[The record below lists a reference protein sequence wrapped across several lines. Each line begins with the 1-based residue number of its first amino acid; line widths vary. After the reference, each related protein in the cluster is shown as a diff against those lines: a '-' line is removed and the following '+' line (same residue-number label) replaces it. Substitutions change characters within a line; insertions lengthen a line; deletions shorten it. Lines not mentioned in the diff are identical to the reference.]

1 MSIELVDQ
9 HIVDE
14 VNSLLKG
21 ILANPYIIKQEIL
34 SQLPDKIVDNFI
46 NTYGIGKGNHGV
58 EIPLYFA
65 FPQTPPKTAFL
76 LAQFKG
82 SQEDE
87 DNAVLGNYQGDLSS
101 NDSGKLTHEKLPII
115 VKGKQAYLQPSQPI
129 KDVYSLPQ
137 TNVYEVKDNK
147 VYIPYLPIYNKDSKF
162 DLFYIIKEEN
172 TGQSYPIGI
181 NTIEAVTI
189 DFISNNTNTI
199 RCLSGIF
206 VYIET
211 YLRKSLE
218 DNGAVFLP
226 SIELNGMD
234 MVQDV
239 STAEN
244 SLGGQQLYYRRLTVN
259 YHVTQTIKQNMN
271 QTLDKIIL
279 GGE

>member
-87 DNAVLGNYQGDLSS
+87 DNAVLGNYQGDLTS

-115 VKGKQAYLQPSQPI
+115 VEGKQAYLQPSQPI

-147 VYIPYLPIYNKDSKF
+147 
-162 DLFYIIKEEN
+162 E
-172 TGQSYPIGI
+172 IGR
-181 NTIEAVTI
+181 A
-189 DFISNNTNTI
+189 
-199 RCLSGIF
+199 
-206 VYIET
+206 
-211 YLRKSLE
+211 
-218 DNGAVFLP
+218 
-226 SIELNGMD
+226 
-234 MVQDV
+234 
-239 STAEN
+239 
-244 SLGGQQLYYRRLTVN
+244 
-259 YHVTQTIKQNMN
+259 HV
-271 QTLDKIIL
+271 
-279 GGE
+279 

>member
-87 DNAVLGNYQGDLSS
+87 DNAVLGNYQGNLVS
-101 NDSGKLTHEKLPII
+101 NDNGNLTHEKLP
-115 VKGKQAYLQPSQPI
+115 VVVDGKQAYLQPSKPI
-129 KDVYSLPQ
+129 KSVYSIPQ
-137 TNVYEVKDNK
+137 TNVYEVRDNK
-147 VYIPYLPIYNKDSKF
+147 VYIPYLPVYNKDSKF

-226 SIELNGMD
+226 SVELNGMD

-239 STAEN
+239 STEEN

>member
-87 DNAVLGNYQGDLSS
+87 DNAVLGNYQGNLVS
-101 NDSGKLTHEKLPII
+101 NDNGNLTHEKLP
-115 VKGKQAYLQPSQPI
+115 VVVDGKQAYLQPSKPI
-129 KDVYSLPQ
+129 KSVYSIPQ
-137 TNVYEVKDNK
+137 TNVYEVRDNK

-226 SIELNGMD
+226 SVELNGMD

>member
-34 SQLPDKIVDNFI
+34 SQLPNKIVDNFI
-46 NTYGIGKGNHGV
+46 NTYGIGKDNHGV

-87 DNAVLGNYQGDLSS
+87 DNAVLGNYQGNLVS
-101 NDSGKLTHEKLPII
+101 NDNGNLTHEKLPVI
-115 VKGKQAYLQPSQPI
+115 VDGKQAYLQPSKPI
-129 KDVYSLPQ
+129 KSVYSIPQ
-137 TNVYEVKDNK
+137 TNVYEVRDNK
-147 VYIPYLPIYNKDSKF
+147 VYIPYLPVYNKESKF

-226 SIELNGMD
+226 SVELNGMD

-239 STAEN
+239 STEEN

>member
-34 SQLPDKIVDNFI
+34 SQLPDRIVDNFI

-87 DNAVLGNYQGDLSS
+87 DNAVLGNYQGNLVS
-101 NDSGKLTHEKLPII
+101 NDSGNLTHEKLP
-115 VKGKQAYLQPSQPI
+115 VVVDGKQAYLQPSKPI
-129 KDVYSLPQ
+129 KSVYSIPQ
-137 TNVYEVKDNK
+137 TNVYRVEDNK

-226 SIELNGMD
+226 SVELNGMD

>member
-34 SQLPDKIVDNFI
+34 SQLPNKIVDNFI
-46 NTYGIGKGNHGV
+46 NTYGIGKDNHGV

-87 DNAVLGNYQGDLSS
+87 DNAVLGNYQGNLVS
-101 NDSGKLTHEKLPII
+101 NDNGNLTHEKLPVI
-115 VKGKQAYLQPSQPI
+115 VDGKQAYLQPSKPI
-129 KDVYSLPQ
+129 KSVYSIPQ
-137 TNVYEVKDNK
+137 TNVYEVRDNK
-147 VYIPYLPIYNKDSKF
+147 VYIPYLPVYNKDSKF

-226 SIELNGMD
+226 SVELNGMD

-239 STAEN
+239 STEEN

-271 QTLDKIIL
+271 QTLDRIIL

>member
-87 DNAVLGNYQGDLSS
+87 DNAVLGNYQGNLVS
-101 NDSGKLTHEKLPII
+101 NDSGNLTHEKLP
-115 VKGKQAYLQPSQPI
+115 VVVDGKQAYLQPSKPI
-129 KDVYSLPQ
+129 KSVYSIPQ
-137 TNVYEVKDNK
+137 TNVYKVRDNK

-226 SIELNGMD
+226 SVELNGMD

>member
-87 DNAVLGNYQGDLSS
+87 DNAVLGNYQGDLIS

-115 VKGKQAYLQPSQPI
+115 VDGKQAYLQPSQPI

-137 TNVYEVKDNK
+137 TNVYGVKDNK

>member
-34 SQLPDKIVDNFI
+34 SQLPNKIVDNFI

-87 DNAVLGNYQGDLSS
+87 DNAVLGNYQGNLVS
-101 NDSGKLTHEKLPII
+101 NDNGSLTHEKLP
-115 VKGKQAYLQPSQPI
+115 VVVDGKQAYLQPSKPI
-129 KDVYSLPQ
+129 KSVYSIPQ
-137 TNVYEVKDNK
+137 TNVYEVRDNK
-147 VYIPYLPIYNKDSKF
+147 VYIPYLPVYNKDSKF

-226 SIELNGMD
+226 SVELNGMD

-239 STAEN
+239 STEEN

>member
-34 SQLPDKIVDNFI
+34 SQLPNKIVDNFI
-46 NTYGIGKGNHGV
+46 NTYGIGKDNHGV

-87 DNAVLGNYQGDLSS
+87 DNAVLGNYQGNLVS
-101 NDSGKLTHEKLPII
+101 NDNGNLTHEKLPVI
-115 VKGKQAYLQPSQPI
+115 VDGKQAYLQPSKPI
-129 KDVYSLPQ
+129 KSVYSIPQ
-137 TNVYEVKDNK
+137 TNVYEVRDNK
-147 VYIPYLPIYNKDSKF
+147 VYIPYLPVYNKDSKF

-239 STAEN
+239 STEEN

>member
-87 DNAVLGNYQGDLSS
+87 DNAVLGNYQGNLVS
-101 NDSGKLTHEKLPII
+101 NDNGNLTHEKLPVI
-115 VKGKQAYLQPSQPI
+115 VDGKQAYLQPSKPI
-129 KDVYSLPQ
+129 KSVYSIPQ
-137 TNVYEVKDNK
+137 TNVYEVRDNK

-226 SIELNGMD
+226 SVELNGMD

>member
-34 SQLPDKIVDNFI
+34 SQLPNKIVDNFI
-46 NTYGIGKGNHGV
+46 NTYGIGKDNHGV

-87 DNAVLGNYQGDLSS
+87 DNAVLGNYQGNLVS
-101 NDSGKLTHEKLPII
+101 NDNGNLTHEKLPVI
-115 VKGKQAYLQPSQPI
+115 VDGKQAYLQPSKPI
-129 KDVYSLPQ
+129 KSVYSIPQ
-137 TNVYEVKDNK
+137 TNVYEVRDNK
-147 VYIPYLPIYNKDSKF
+147 VYIPYPPVYNKDSKF

-226 SIELNGMD
+226 SVELNGMD

-239 STAEN
+239 STEEN

>member
-34 SQLPDKIVDNFI
+34 SQLPNKIVDNFI

-87 DNAVLGNYQGDLSS
+87 DNAVLGNYQGNLVS
-101 NDSGKLTHEKLPII
+101 NDNGSLTHEKLP
-115 VKGKQAYLQPSQPI
+115 VVVDGKQAYLQPSKPI
-129 KDVYSLPQ
+129 KSVYSIPQ
-137 TNVYEVKDNK
+137 TNVYEVRDNK
-147 VYIPYLPIYNKDSKF
+147 VYIPYLPVYNKDSKF
-162 DLFYIIKEEN
+162 DLFYIIKEED

-226 SIELNGMD
+226 SVELNGMD

>member
-34 SQLPDKIVDNFI
+34 SQLPNKIVDNFI
-46 NTYGIGKGNHGV
+46 NTYGIGKDNHGV

-87 DNAVLGNYQGDLSS
+87 DNAVLGNYQGNLVS
-101 NDSGKLTHEKLPII
+101 NDNGNLTHEKLPVI
-115 VKGKQAYLQPSQPI
+115 VDGKQAYLQPSKPI
-129 KDVYSLPQ
+129 KSVYSIPQ
-137 TNVYEVKDNK
+137 TNVYEVRDNK
-147 VYIPYLPIYNKDSKF
+147 VYIPYLPVYNKDSKF

-226 SIELNGMD
+226 SVELNGMD

-239 STAEN
+239 STEEN

>member
-34 SQLPDKIVDNFI
+34 SQLPNKIVDNFI
-46 NTYGIGKGNHGV
+46 NTYGIGKDNHGV

-87 DNAVLGNYQGDLSS
+87 DNAVLGNYQGNLVS
-101 NDSGKLTHEKLPII
+101 NDNGNLTHEKLPVI
-115 VKGKQAYLQPSQPI
+115 VDGKQAYLQPSKPI
-129 KDVYSLPQ
+129 KSVYSIPQ
-137 TNVYEVKDNK
+137 TNVYEVRDNK
-147 VYIPYLPIYNKDSKF
+147 VYIPYLPVYNKDSKF

-226 SIELNGMD
+226 NVELNGMD

-239 STAEN
+239 STEEN

>member
-34 SQLPDKIVDNFI
+34 SQLPNKIVDNFI
-46 NTYGIGKGNHGV
+46 NTYGIGKDNHGV

-87 DNAVLGNYQGDLSS
+87 DNAVLGNYQGNLVS
-101 NDSGKLTHEKLPII
+101 NDNGNLTHEKLP
-115 VKGKQAYLQPSQPI
+115 VLVDGKQAYLQPSKPI
-129 KDVYSLPQ
+129 KSVYSIPQ
-137 TNVYEVKDNK
+137 TNVYEVRDNK
-147 VYIPYLPIYNKDSKF
+147 VYIPYLPVYNKDSKF

-226 SIELNGMD
+226 SVELNGMD

-239 STAEN
+239 STEEN

>member
-1 MSIELVDQ
+1 M
-9 HIVDE
+9 
-14 VNSLLKG
+14 
-21 ILANPYIIKQEIL
+21 
-34 SQLPDKIVDNFI
+34 
-46 NTYGIGKGNHGV
+46 
-58 EIPLYFA
+58 
-65 FPQTPPKTAFL
+65 
-76 LAQFKG
+76 
-82 SQEDE
+82 
-87 DNAVLGNYQGDLSS
+87 
-101 NDSGKLTHEKLPII
+101 
-115 VKGKQAYLQPSQPI
+115 
-129 KDVYSLPQ
+129 
-137 TNVYEVKDNK
+137 
-147 VYIPYLPIYNKDSKF
+147 
-162 DLFYIIKEEN
+162 FYIIKEEN

>member
-34 SQLPDKIVDNFI
+34 SQLPNKIVDNFI
-46 NTYGIGKGNHGV
+46 NTYGIGKDNHGV

-87 DNAVLGNYQGDLSS
+87 DNAVLGNYQGNLVS
-101 NDSGKLTHEKLPII
+101 NDNGNLTHEKLP
-115 VKGKQAYLQPSQPI
+115 VVVDGKQAYLQPSKPI
-129 KDVYSLPQ
+129 KSVYSIPQ
-137 TNVYEVKDNK
+137 TNVYEVRDNK
-147 VYIPYLPIYNKDSKF
+147 VYIPYLPVYNKDSKF

-226 SIELNGMD
+226 SVELNGMD

-239 STAEN
+239 STEEN

>member
-34 SQLPDKIVDNFI
+34 SQLPNKIVDNFI

-87 DNAVLGNYQGDLSS
+87 DNAVLGNYQGNLVS
-101 NDSGKLTHEKLPII
+101 NDNGSLTHEKLP
-115 VKGKQAYLQPSQPI
+115 VVVDGKQAYLQPSKPI
-129 KDVYSLPQ
+129 KSVYSIPQ
-137 TNVYEVKDNK
+137 TNVYEVRDNK
-147 VYIPYLPIYNKDSKF
+147 VYIPYLPVYNKDSKF

-226 SIELNGMD
+226 SVELNGMD

>member
-87 DNAVLGNYQGDLSS
+87 DNAVLGNYQGNLVS
-101 NDSGKLTHEKLPII
+101 NDNGNLTHEKLPVI
-115 VKGKQAYLQPSQPI
+115 VDGKQAYLQPSKPI
-129 KDVYSLPQ
+129 KSVYSIPQ
-137 TNVYEVKDNK
+137 TNVYEVRDNK
-147 VYIPYLPIYNKDSKF
+147 VYIPYLPVYNKDSKF

-226 SIELNGMD
+226 SVELNGMD